1 MIPIEIISLKIG
13 RLRHMNFGY
22 FAYVWKLLPEE
33 IKTNLSAEWNL
44 NHLKNKE
51 ALLDKYALIGDG
63 YYLEGEQES
72 DQFGTDA
79 YLAAHPEYDR
89 YDFISEGDSP
99 SYFYLLQTSL
109 RGHENPDYGGWG
121 GRFEKTAPNLYSG
134 TAFDYNPYSQL
145 FEQEYTLSRWI
156 SDIQADFAARANW
169 CVQQTSLMPIITYK

>member
-1 MIPIEIISLKIG
+1 M
-13 RLRHMNFGY
+13 
-22 FAYVWKLLPEE
+22 
-33 IKTNLSAEWNL
+33 
-44 NHLKNKE
+44 
-51 ALLDKYALIGDG
+51 
-63 YYLEGEQES
+63 
-72 DQFGTDA
+72 
-79 YLAAHPEYDR
+79 AAHPEYDR

-156 SDIQADFAARANW
+156 LIFRQTLLHVRIGVW
-169 CVQQTSLMPIITYK
+169 QQTSLMPIITHK